1 MTRVKLKSTSRIGLL
16 LLLSTSLGCPARND
30 QANERVVIE
39 ANELQQAFLA
49 DERAARERFD
59 GKDLV
64 IFGEVVR
71 AFPRFRGTTMKGEVT
86 LPSHVEFR
94 TVLDTLPSDIKYVQV
109 EGQFDVADTLALWAV
124 DPRIRVGDSL
134 RVSCTQAEIRW
145 TDPGL
150 YVSDC
155 RIAD

>member
-1 MTRVKLKSTSRIGLL
+1 MGRAARIPLL
-16 LLLSTSLGCPARND
+16 LALIATAACPSPGEEVD
-30 QANERVVIE
+30 DRVEVE
-39 ANELQQAFLA
+39 ANALQQAYLA
-49 DERAARERFD
+49 DEGAARERFD

-64 IFGEVVR
+64 IYGRVVR
-71 AFPRFRGTTMKGEVT
+71 AFPRFRGTTMDGEVT
-86 LPSHVEFR
+86 MPSHVEFW
-94 TVLDTLPSDIKYVQV
+94 TVLDTLPTDTKYVQV
-109 EGQFDVADTLALWAV
+109 EGSFDVPDSLELWAV

-134 RVSCTQAEIRW
+134 RVSCSPAEIRW

>member
-1 MTRVKLKSTSRIGLL
+1 MKRFAHLALPIALATFVSCSSPGERG
-16 LLLSTSLGCPARND
+16 D
-30 QANERVVIE
+30 ERVEIE

-64 IFGEVVR
+64 IYGEVAR
-71 AFPRFRGTTMKGEVT
+71 AFPRFRGTTMDGEVT
-86 LPSHVEFR
+86 TPSHVEFR
-94 TVLDTLPSDIKYVQV
+94 TVLDTLPTDIKYVQV
-109 EGQFDVADTLALWAV
+109 EGEFDVPDSLELWAV
-124 DPRIRVGDSL
+124 DSRIRVGDSL
-134 RVSCTQAEIRW
+134 RVSCTRAEIRW

-155 RIAD
+155 RIARV